1 MNNFLIFKFTESEK
15 EVQKTLEQISK
26 EVTTISITHRLHT
39 VKGATCIY
47 AMHRGQIIESGT
59 HEELLQKN
67 GLYAALSK
75 LGEIDKAVPKPT
87 NNDSTRKTRS
97 GTL

>member
-1 MNNFLIFKFTESEK
+1 MIIESEK

-26 EVTTISITHRLHT
+26 QVTTISITHRLHT
-39 VKGATCIY
+39 VKNATCIH

-59 HEELLQKN
+59 HDQLLSKN

-75 LGEIDKAVPKPT
+75 LGEIDQQVAKPPP
-87 NNDSTRKTRS
+87 DVRPGRS
-97 GTL
+97 ETL